1 MKLLLLLFLFLSCV
15 SIQAQCEFQVI
26 EFNDLQINATPKEMV
41 VLQEN
46 QKTLTGDYVL
56 FSMYTD
62 GKAKHLLVTFS
73 RVGQYQLPEFCL
85 DKNSFIAFNFKDGTT
100 GKVMYADSPVCKQ
113 QTQHHKRANFN
124 ALKTEFKFKLTP
136 TVVTQLKT
144 NKVNQLTIF
153 ANEKTS
159 FTYDIENK
167 ISDKNLGAVS
177 YPANYFKKTLDCLE
191 F

>member
-1 MKLLLLLFLFLSCV
+1 MKLLLFLFLSCV

-26 EFNDLQINATPKEMV
+26 EFNGLQINATPKEMF

-73 RVGQYQLPEFCL
+73 RVAQYEFPEFCL
-85 DKNSFIAFNFKDGTT
+85 GQDSYIAFSFKDGTAE
-100 GKVMYADSPVCKQ
+100 KVNYTDAATCKQ
-113 QTQHHKRANFN
+113 QTQHPKRADFN
-124 ALKTEFKFKLTP
+124 ALKTEFKFELTS
-136 TVVTQLKT
+136 TVVTQLKA
-144 NKVNQLTIF
+144 NKVSQLTIF
-153 ANEKTS
+153 ANEQTS

-167 ISDKNLGAVS
+167 ISDKNLGEVS
-177 YPANYFKKTLDCLE
+177 YPVNYFKKTLDCLE